1 MPLTLPLEITL
12 SEICLDGYIILV
24 FSRTKGVTLVFRNDP
39 VESLKVESTFDNVPF
54 IRDHL
59 QSSIEAAVRL
69 LFVEELPV
77 AVYRLS
83 LRLLNPELQLGA
95 PEKSPEPATQP
106 PVVSSTSDHGSGDE
120 GEEED
125 PTISSDNILRLSI
138 LLDSQH
144 TLSLFTPA
152 ISGCL
157 SRAHLPPPS
166 RPHRVPLTPT
176 LSTTTT
182 TPLATPTDSQTPH
195 TPTRRRKRRVIN
207 LRAATPGDDEK
218 ASQSASASSVRTPE
232 RERVV
237 RDWGSEGVQEKLR
250 RPRLVRQM
258 AGEGEKGF
266 LKRVRGG
273 EERLPSY
280 RSERS
285 EKQA

>member
-1 MPLTLPLEITL
+1 M
-12 SEICLDGYIILV
+12 DGYIILV

-95 PEKSPEPATQP
+95 TEKTSEPATQP
-106 PVVSSTSDHGSGDE
+106 PVVSATSDHGSGDE
-120 GEEED
+120 AQGEEEED
-125 PTISSDNILRLSI
+125 STVSSDNILRLRI
-138 LLDSQH
+138 LLNSQH

-157 SRAHLPPPS
+157 IRAHLPPPS
-166 RPHRVPLTPT
+166 RPHRTPLPPN
-176 LSTTTT
+176 LSTTT
-182 TPLATPTDSQTPH
+182 TPLATPTEPQTPH

-207 LRAATPGDDEK
+207 LRAATPGEDEK
-218 ASQSASASSVRTPE
+218 ASQTASAPSVRTPE
-232 RERVV
+232 REGVMRE
-237 RDWGSEGVQEKLR
+237 WESERVQEKLR

-266 LKRVRGG
+266 LKRVRGDG
-273 EERLPSY
+273 ERLPSY

-285 EKQA
+285 EK